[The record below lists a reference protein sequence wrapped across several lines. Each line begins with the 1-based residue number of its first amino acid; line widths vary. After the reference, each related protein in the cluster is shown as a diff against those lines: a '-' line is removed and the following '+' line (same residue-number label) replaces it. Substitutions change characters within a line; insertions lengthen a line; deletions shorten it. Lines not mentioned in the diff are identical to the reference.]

1 MTLGRIQGT
10 QIIPGHNRSSPNR
23 SCAAWRRYGTV
34 CLINHAQWK
43 DIHSLDMSQFHSL
56 IVGDLYGEGYNGSS
70 IGVIRNCG
78 LYNRYAGELG
88 NDICRCIGCDVFAVL
103 GLARNINIIC

>member
-10 QIIPGHNRSSPNR
+10 QIIPGHNISSRDINY
-23 SCAAWRRYGTV
+23 AAWRRYAAV
-34 CLINHAQWK
+34 YLIFHAQWK
-43 DIHSLDMSQFHSL
+43 DIHSVDMRQSHSR

-70 IGVIRNCG
+70 IAGLRTCG

-88 NDICRCIGCDVFAVL
+88 NDISRCTGCDVFAVL